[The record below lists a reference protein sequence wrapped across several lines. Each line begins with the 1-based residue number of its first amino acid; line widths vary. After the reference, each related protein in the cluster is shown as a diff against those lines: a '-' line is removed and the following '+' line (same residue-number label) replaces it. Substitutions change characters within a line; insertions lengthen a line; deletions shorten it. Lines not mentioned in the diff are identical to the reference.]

1 MGKSSA
7 SKTYS
12 SATVS
17 PGNALRA
24 GVALSTLGQSE
35 AALAAKNKYLKG
47 PGDAQG
53 QQTLEQRNRLK
64 ALMTEDNLQYF
75 TPEQQARYKSGLELG
90 QGQIAPQD
98 ELNYYKTKADEL
110 ELAVANNRERAKM
123 TQEQIKLLQNTPG
136 AKQTKNP
143 EYLLQNAAKA
153 PESILT
159 AGQGAQAASKQG
171 TILT

>member
-1 MGKSSA
+1 MGGSA
-7 SKTYS
+7 AQNVGT
-12 SATVS
+12 AV
-17 PGNALRA
+17 RA
-24 GVALSTLGQSE
+24 GVAVSTLGQSE
-35 AALAAKNKYLKG
+35 LLRYGYNKLPKEKSQQELQAEQALN
-47 PGDAQG
+47 
-53 QQTLEQRNRLK
+53 ERNRLK
-64 ALMTEDNLQYF
+64 GLMTEDNLQYF
-75 TPEQQARYKSGLELG
+75 TKEEQERYRKGLDLQ

-98 ELNYYKTKADEL
+98 ELGYYKTKADEL

-123 TQEQIKLLQNTPG
+123 TAEQIRLLRETPG